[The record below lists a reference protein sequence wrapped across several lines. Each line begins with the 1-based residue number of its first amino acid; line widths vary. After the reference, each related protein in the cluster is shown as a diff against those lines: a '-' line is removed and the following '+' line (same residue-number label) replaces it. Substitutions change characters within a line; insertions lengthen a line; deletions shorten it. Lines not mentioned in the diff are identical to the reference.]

1 MPAAGGADTAGA
13 TVAATPPC
21 GHPVPQRIGRA
32 GRSWL
37 PQWKVVTISPSAFM
51 GFSLAFDARIM
62 TASSQETVCIVD
74 DDAQVRRLLAEVLSS
89 IGLIAEQ
96 YASGEDFMRRWQPG
110 KAACVLLDIRMPRIT
125 GPEIHDWLRERD
137 PRLPVIFLTG
147 HADVTTAVRAMRLG
161 AFDFIEK
168 PFNVQQLIERV
179 NQAVRQGAETAAASG
194 GNDGWQRSL
203 TPREREVLGG
213 IVDGKSSK
221 LIAAELGISERTVES
236 HRASIMAKA
245 GASNAAQLAAM
256 ASGQR
261 PRD

>member
-1 MPAAGGADTAGA
+1 M
-13 TVAATPPC
+13 
-21 GHPVPQRIGRA
+21 PQRKAARIN
-32 GRSWL
+32 STL
-37 PQWKVVTISPSAFM
+37 VP
-51 GFSLAFDARIM
+51 GFSRAFHPRIM
-62 TASSQETVCIVD
+62 TASSKQTVCIVD
-74 DDAQVRRLLAEVLSS
+74 DDAQVRRFLAEVLSS

-125 GPEIHDWLRERD
+125 GPEIHDWLRERESC
-137 PRLPVIFLTG
+137 LPVIFLTG

-168 PFNVQQLIERV
+168 PFNVQHLIERV
-179 NQAVRQGAETAAASG
+179 NQAIRLTAKKSAAGS

-213 IVDGKSSK
+213 IVDGKRSK

-256 ASGQR
+256 ATGQGTL
-261 PRD
+261 D

>member
-1 MPAAGGADTAGA
+1 M
-13 TVAATPPC
+13 TVAKM
-21 GHPVPQRIGRA
+21 Q
-32 GRSWL
+32 
-37 PQWKVVTISPSAFM
+37 
-51 GFSLAFDARIM
+51 
-62 TASSQETVCIVD
+62 TVCIVD
-74 DDAQVRRLLAEVLSS
+74 DDAQVRRFLAEALAS

-96 YASGEDFMRRWQPG
+96 YASGEDFMRRWQAG

-147 HADVTTAVRAMRLG
+147 HADVATAVRAMRLG

-168 PFNVQQLIERV
+168 PFNMQQLIERV
-179 NQAVRQGAETAAASG
+179 NLAVRQSAETAAASA
-194 GNDGWQRSL
+194 GNDGWQGSL
-203 TPREREVLGG
+203 TRREREVLAG
-213 IVDGKSSK
+213 IVDGKRSK
-221 LIAAELGISERTVES
+221 LIASELGISERTVES

-261 PRD
+261 QPD